1 MNEEIL
7 KILKMVEEGKIT
19 SDKGAE
25 LIALLKE
32 TKENKIID
40 KSYNKKMLKVHVES
54 ANGDKVKVNL
64 PVEFIKNIL
73 NSVGNLSFLDS
84 AFTGNMQSSSGEP
97 IKINTALIAHAIEN
111 NLDGEIVNVNSQ
123 NGDIVRVVI
132 E

>member
-32 TKENKIID
+32 TNQTNITP
-40 KSYNKKMLKVHVES
+40 YNKKMLKVRVES
-54 ANGDKVKVNL
+54 ANGDKVNVNV

-73 NSVGNLSFLDS
+73 NLVGNLSFLDTTIS
-84 AFTGNMQSSSGEP
+84 GNISTSNGEP

-111 NLDGEIVNVNSQ
+111 NLEGEIVNVNSQ